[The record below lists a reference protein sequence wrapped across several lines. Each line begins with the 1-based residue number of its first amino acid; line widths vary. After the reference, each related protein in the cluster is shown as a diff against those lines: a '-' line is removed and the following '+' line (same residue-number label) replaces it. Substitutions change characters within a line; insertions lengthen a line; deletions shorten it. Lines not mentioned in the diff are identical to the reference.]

1 MPALRT
7 DCRSAVD
14 QMPVGIRLY
23 LSNTNVNLTAIITPS
38 EKKSDQNAAAGYLLI
53 ASLKDR
59 LCSFSAAMLA
69 SELCSADDAM
79 TAGPSFSPES
89 AFNVLSDGSMSAGP

>member
-1 MPALRT
+1 M
-7 DCRSAVD
+7 
-14 QMPVGIRLY
+14 
-23 LSNTNVNLTAIITPS
+23 NLTAIITPS
-38 EKKSDQNAAAGYLLI
+38 EKKSDQNTAAGYLLI

-69 SELCSADDAM
+69 SELGSAEDAV

-89 AFNVLSDGSMSAGP
+89 AFNVLSDESMSAGP